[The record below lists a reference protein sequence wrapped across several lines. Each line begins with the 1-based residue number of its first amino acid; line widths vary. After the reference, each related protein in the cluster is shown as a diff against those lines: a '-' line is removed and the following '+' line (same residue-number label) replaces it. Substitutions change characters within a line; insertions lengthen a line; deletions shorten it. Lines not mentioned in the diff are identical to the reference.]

1 LSVPTLSCG
10 RRLNWL
16 YEEILF
22 ERTPRESELHVCG
35 AYTMNPP
42 LLIDSADGSAY
53 LSDVRSMGGIVA
65 LLGSGISMWAPS
77 NMPNGQRITDEL
89 ANIIASTTVS
99 SRSTVMD
106 RIKSSAFEHIMERYP
121 KQGILRSI
129 VAGAYHPTPPNPV
142 HEAFARLLSTGVV
155 EHIITTN
162 YDVGLESA
170 CSAICS
176 PTEMP
181 QVVVAESNLTTATIT
196 KPILFKIHGCAAS
209 GNEASIILTLGGEG
223 EMPDWKRALLRRL
236 INGRHLL
243 VCGYSGLD
251 FEICPELIRLAPSQT
266 TWNSYQDPRTDE
278 KALTANAK
286 RVLEATNGTP
296 LVGDMNKMLQ
306 SLTGKSWS
314 ADASKI
320 SPDLVRQM
328 VNALDDWE
336 LDKWRA
342 RVLNGLGCALDGV
355 HTARRMYLNSGASK
369 ERQSDSLLAMGE
381 ALFHSGLYKQAG
393 RAYREATLLSSGC
406 GNWDKIVK
414 AEVGVIESDRVAGR
428 WLRAHR
434 RMKKAARTLPR
445 QAPPEER
452 EKVVNEI
459 MLKRVLLHR
468 YTFYLARLLRLPA
481 LIERIRRQVKQDMIA
496 VSAYSARQGS
506 WFNLQHCE
514 MLAGKFSIPF
524 SEIYSGPMT
533 PPAAHEG
540 YQHLGYILA
549 EMMAYRALLADPS
562 VSNPPLNIEYFRIA
576 QELGINPE
584 VWKLARAMEKR
595 FGSIS
600 LPSTAG
606 SPGATNMRTRLLRLA
621 MPFNFN
627 HAVRSAWETCEYT
640 IPMRL
645 LLRLRGEEA

>member
-1 LSVPTLSCG
+1 
-10 RRLNWL
+10 
-16 YEEILF
+16 
-22 ERTPRESELHVCG
+22 
-35 AYTMNPP
+35 MNPP
-42 LLIDSADGSAY
+42 ILIGSADGNTH
-53 LSDVRSMGGIVA
+53 LSEMQRAGGIVA

-77 NMPNGQRITDEL
+77 NMPNGQRVTDEL
-89 ANIIASTTVS
+89 ANVIASTTVS
-99 SRSTVMD
+99 KRFTVMD

-129 VAGAYHPTPPNPV
+129 VAGAYYPTPPNPV
-142 HEAFARLLSTGVV
+142 HEAFARLLNTGVV

-162 YDVGLESA
+162 YDVGLETA
-170 CSAICS
+170 CSVICS
-176 PTEMP
+176 PAEMP
-181 QVVVAESNLTTATIT
+181 QVVVAESDLTTATIA
-196 KPILFKIHGCAAS
+196 KPILFKIHGCAAP
-209 GNEASIILTLGGEG
+209 GNEASIVLTLGGEG

-236 INGRHLL
+236 LNGKHLL
-243 VCGYSGLD
+243 ICGYSGLD
-251 FEICPELIRLAPSQT
+251 FEICPELTHLAPANT

-286 RVLEATNGTP
+286 RVLEATDGTP

-306 SLTGKSWS
+306 SLTGMSWS

-328 VNALDDWE
+328 VNALDGWE

-342 RVLNGLGCALDGV
+342 WVLNGLSCALDGV
-355 HTARRMYLNSGASK
+355 HAARRMYLNSGTSK

-393 RAYREATLLSSGC
+393 RAYREAARLSSGC
-406 GNWDKIVK
+406 GDWDKIVK

-428 WLRAHR
+428 WLRAR
-434 RMKKAARTLPR
+434 RRIAKAARTLPQ

-452 EKVVNEI
+452 EKVINEI
-459 MLKRVLLHR
+459 TLKRILLRR
-468 YTFYLARLLRLPA
+468 YTFYLTRLLRLPA
-481 LIERIRRQVKQDMIA
+481 LTKRIRRQAKQELIA

-514 MLAGKFSIPF
+514 MLAGKFGIPF
-524 SEIYSGPMT
+524 AKIYSGTMT
-533 PPAAHEG
+533 PPTAHEG

-549 EMMAYRALLADPS
+549 EMMAYRALLADTS

-584 VWKLARAMEKR
+584 VWKLARAIEKR
-595 FGSIS
+595 FGNIALSS
-600 LPSTAG
+600 GAG
-606 SPGATNMRTRLLRLA
+606 SPSTITTSITTRPLRLT
-621 MPFNFN
+621 MPFNFYF
-627 HAVRSAWETCEYT
+627 AARSAWKTCEYT

-645 LLRLRGEEA
+645 LLRLRGEEV

>member
-1 LSVPTLSCG
+1 
-10 RRLNWL
+10 
-16 YEEILF
+16 
-22 ERTPRESELHVCG
+22 
-35 AYTMNPP
+35 
-42 LLIDSADGSAY
+42 
-53 LSDVRSMGGIVA
+53 
-65 LLGSGISMWAPS
+65 MWAPS
-77 NMPNGQRITDEL
+77 DMPNGQRITDEL
-89 ANIIASTTVS
+89 ANVIASTTVS
-99 SRSTVMD
+99 RRSTVME
-106 RIKSSAFEHIMERYP
+106 RIRSSAFEHIMERYP

-129 VAGAYHPTPPNPV
+129 VAGGYYPTPPNPM
-142 HEAFARLLSTGVV
+142 HEAFARLLNTGVV

-162 YDVGLESA
+162 YDVGLETA

-176 PTEMP
+176 PAEMP
-181 QVVVAESNLTTATIT
+181 QVIVAESDLATATIA
-196 KPILFKIHGCAAS
+196 KPILFKIHGCAAP
-209 GNEASIILTLGGEG
+209 GNEASIVLTLGGEG
-223 EMPDWKRALLRRL
+223 EMPDWKRGLLRRL
-236 INGRHLL
+236 IEGKHLL

-251 FEICPELIRLAPSQT
+251 FEICPELTHLAPAKT
-266 TWNSYQDPRTDE
+266 TWNSYHDPRTDE

-306 SLTGKSWS
+306 SLTGISWG

-328 VNALDDWE
+328 VDALDEWE

-342 RVLNGLGCALDGV
+342 WVLNGLSCALDGV
-355 HTARRMYLNSGASK
+355 HAARRMYLDSGTSK
-369 ERQSDSLLAMGE
+369 ERQSDSLLAMSE

-393 RAYREATLLSSGC
+393 RAYREAARLSSGC
-406 GNWDKIVK
+406 GDWDKIVK

-428 WLRAHR
+428 WLRAR
-434 RMKKAARTLPR
+434 RRIKKAARTLP
-445 QAPPEER
+445 QQVPPEER

-459 MLKRVLLHR
+459 MLKRILLRR

-481 LIERIRRQVKQDMIA
+481 LTERVRRQAKQELIV
-496 VSAYSARQGS
+496 VSTYSARQGS

-514 MLAGKFSIPF
+514 MLAGKFGIPF
-524 SEIYSGPMT
+524 SEIYAGPMT
-533 PPAAHEG
+533 PPAAREG

-549 EMMAYRALLADPS
+549 EMMAYRTLLADPS
-562 VSNPPLNIEYFRIA
+562 VSKPPLNIEYFRIA

-595 FGSIS
+595 FGSIAVS
-600 LPSTAG
+600 SAAG
-606 SPGATNMRTRLLRLA
+606 SPSTTGMRTKLLKLT
-621 MPFNFN
+621 MPFNFH
-627 HAVRSAWETCEYT
+627 HAAREAWKTCEYT